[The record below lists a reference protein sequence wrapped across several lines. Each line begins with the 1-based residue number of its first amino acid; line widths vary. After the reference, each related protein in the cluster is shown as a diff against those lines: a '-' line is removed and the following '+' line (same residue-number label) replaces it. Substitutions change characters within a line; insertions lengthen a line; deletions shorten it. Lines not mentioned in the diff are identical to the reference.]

1 MADQLQLRRGTTSQV
16 LAFTGAQGEVVVDT
30 TQNALVVQDGI
41 TAGGFYAATGKQ
53 LTQGTFYYNEDVGSA
68 ANAYILVQ
76 KSNTTTPSS
85 YQDGVQFG
93 FVSVHS
99 NTGPST
105 ANFQGLGVKS
115 LKYPGGVDPLAGDIF
130 GRVYLIYDAVNGWME
145 IQRKALGPPPQ
156 IRSITAAV
164 GSNNLTA
171 TLQPC
176 VVDFRSASLGNGSVN
191 TLSVTSAISL
201 IVPAGATLGTISAT
215 QSRIMILAIQGPV
228 NVELAVVNLA
238 SGINLDETT
247 LINTT
252 AITSGATSGTV
263 IYSTTARSGVPFRV
277 VGYVESTQA
286 TAGTWATVPSTVQGV
301 GGQAMAAFGSIGFGQ
316 VWNNVI
322 GSRALTTT
330 YTNTTGKPIMISAS
344 VSASTAVSTT
354 VQWLLNGAAT
364 GPGTTSPASIGFL
377 AAPPALIVPPAFT
390 YSLAVV
396 GGAPT
401 LNTWSELR

>member
-68 ANAYILVQ
+68 ANAYILVP

-93 FVSVHS
+93 FVSAHS

-105 ANFQGLGVKS
+105 ANFQGLGIKS
-115 LKYPGGVDPLAGDIF
+115 LKYPGGIDPLAGDIF

-156 IRSITAAV
+156 LRTV
-164 GSNNLTA
+164 GASVTSNTLVA

-176 VVDFRSASLGNGSVN
+176 VIDFRSPSLGSG
-191 TLSVTSAISL
+191 TITTQSVTTAL
-201 IVPAGATLGTISAT
+201 TVTAPAGATLGTANAT
-215 QSRIMILAIQGPV
+215 LGRIIVLAILAAG
-228 NVELAVVNLA
+228 NVELALVNLA
-238 SGINLDETT
+238 GGINLDETT

-252 AITSGATSGTV
+252 AITSGSNLANA
-263 IYSTTARSGVPFRV
+263 IYSTTARTGVPFRV
-277 VGYVESTQA
+277 VGYIESTQA
-286 TAGTWATVPSTVQGV
+286 TAGTWTTVPSTVQGA
-301 GGQAMAAFGSIGFGQ
+301 GGQAMASLSSLGFGQ
-316 VWNNVI
+316 AWQNLT
-322 GSRALTTT
+322 GTRALSTT
-330 YTNTTGKPIMISAS
+330 YTNTTGRPIVINVVATSGSTTSMTITINGVAITGSGQGTTGIGAQLSVIIPPGASYSAS
-344 VSASTAVSTT
+344 VSGSTPT
-354 VQWLLNGAAT
+354 
-364 GPGTTSPASIGFL
+364 L
-377 AAPPALIVPPAFT
+377 AAWL
-390 YSLAVV
+390 
-396 GGAPT
+396 
-401 LNTWSELR
+401 ELR